1 LKVDSLNFSSTQ
13 ILHVL
18 VDLHKLN
25 VSSTPSQNT
34 CGRGLNLGWVKV
46 QYQNTLLVYWLYMNT
61 VQRKGLPS
69 TSVYKPNP
77 DIIFVLFI
85 QDRRNIEVIF
95 FFSKFSKEQRVVA
108 IAPRVV
114 ETGLQPKKG

>member
-1 LKVDSLNFSSTQ
+1 
-13 ILHVL
+13 
-18 VDLHKLN
+18 
-25 VSSTPSQNT
+25 
-34 CGRGLNLGWVKV
+34 
-46 QYQNTLLVYWLYMNT
+46 
-61 VQRKGLPS
+61 
-69 TSVYKPNP
+69 VYKPNP

-85 QDRRNIEVIF
+85 QNRRNIEVIF